1 MSFHS
6 SLSLRIVQTCVLAV
20 CVVGHIA
27 HADQLGSSVEG
38 LLAYAKEKSP
48 ELASM
53 RLDADAASART
64 GSAGALPDP
73 MFTVELMN
81 FNNYGNDAS
90 ASLLPSKVGETKY
103 TLKQSFP
110 LWGKRDLQR
119 NQAAEDAKQ
128 ASLRASATW
137 LELAT
142 KIKGSYLQYYAAV
155 GNERITKEVID
166 LTVRMEKLAQARYA
180 GGLAAQQDAI
190 RAQLEQT
197 EMRSELIMLQ
207 SESRQARAKL
217 NALLARSVSAP
228 LAEPR
233 DLRPL
238 PSLSVDDLD
247 RLVSQAKVNSP
258 SLGAEEAKL
267 RSTEL
272 SRDMTWRNRYPDL
285 EIGISPTQ
293 MGNRITEWSLM
304 FGINI
309 PLQQSARRA
318 QEKEALAMVEAQ
330 RARTEAVGAD
340 LLGQLGENLSAFDAA
355 RKTEQLMS
363 RQLIPQ
369 SELAFQSAQAAY
381 ETGRVDFGTLLDA
394 QKQIRKVRADRLRA
408 QVEAQM
414 RFAEI
419 ERIVGEDL

>member
-1 MSFHS
+1 M
-6 SLSLRIVQTCVLAV
+6 
-20 CVVGHIA
+20 VGHIA
-27 HADQLGSSVEG
+27 YADQLGSGVEG

-64 GSAGALPDP
+64 GAAGALPDP

-155 GNERITKEVID
+155 GNEKITKEVID

-207 SESRQARAKL
+207 SESRQARARL

-369 SELAFQSAQAAY
+369 SELAFQSALAAY